1 MRLPRGFA
9 ALASPHSMSL
19 LDLLNHLI
27 NFLAPALAVGFVCAL
42 AGGGFGRKA
51 GALAWWIQAAVNAG
65 AGALALLG
73 GLIFSGRDGT
83 MGAYAALVFA
93 CGISQWLVSRGWRG

>member
-1 MRLPRGFA
+1 
-9 ALASPHSMSL
+9 MSL

-42 AGGGFGRKA
+42 AGGVFRRKA
-51 GALAWWIQAAVNAG
+51 GAPAWWIQAAVNAG

-73 GLIFSGRDGT
+73 GLILSGRDGT
-83 MGAYAALVFA
+83 MGTYAALVLA
-93 CGISQWLVSRGWRG
+93 CGTSQWLVSRGWRG